1 MFLATDFFFFSFF
14 YYNIFYWFYV
24 SEKKYVKVIDDYI
37 SNRKIAFKV
46 KIEIMKRNRNCAK
59 TDKKIWRVL
68 ECQEIVALRDFF
80 TKSDLYNSAFESLFS
95 QIIRNWEIL
104 FRSVGTYFSRKLLCL
119 QRKSALL
126 LCRKKFFIYR
136 CVPGRK
142 SWFFHNTWKRDTVF
156 SKVKFK

>member
-68 ECQEIVALRDFF
+68 ECKEIVALRDFF

-95 QIIRNWEIL
+95 QRVCLGNTFSISWNLL
-104 FRSVGTYFSRKLLCL
+104 FSQTFMLTTEVRS
-119 QRKSALL
+119 SAL
-126 LCRKKFFIYR
+126 
-136 CVPGRK
+136 
-142 SWFFHNTWKRDTVF
+142 
-156 SKVKFK
+156 